1 MDRWV
6 TIGAALVVIASAG
19 SAAAQDTG
27 SCGQLSILTQTL
39 REPLRAGFDQRSARL
54 DIPRSEARYLEFSLD
69 GAQPVFLRTENAGG
83 GDPML
88 ALFDSAGATVAWDD
102 DGAGDL
108 NSLLRL
114 DLDSGAYCAQVR
126 LHGAEPVSAIVGLI
140 LSSDGTGFPPPPPGE
155 GPMPC
160 DTAALQG
167 DLGVLSAGRLP
178 TSLSGRVSADNGQVA
193 WRLTLTEET
202 ALLIDAVSNDIDTV
216 LTLYDTA
223 GDPAYENDDH
233 PDASGANSRLAEAL
247 PAGEWCL
254 AVRPY
259 DVSSTGNVLVVM
271 AAPGP
276 DVELGGGAYFGGGGG
291 FGGPD
296 AGGCGDLSALPVLA
310 EDLTS
315 GFSPWIWDYFVE
327 ENGRADFRLS
337 LAEGMSVQIDAGSD
351 ELDTVLAVYDA
362 AGNFLF
368 ENDDHPEVIGTNS
381 RLVERMEPGDYCVSV
396 RGFAGA
402 GGDFAVSVAMPGE
415 GPDLGGPADGGATG
429 GTDGTFDPMVCSSPN
444 TGNLASGLAPGFTAA
459 SLPGLVDDTGPADF
473 FLSVSEAVEVQL
485 DAASITIDTVMSL
498 YTLDGALLVENDDD
512 FEAGGTNSRII
523 AGLDPGLYCVRVRG
537 FGGDTGPFSVA
548 VAAPGSAGP
557 QDGGGASMFAGR
569 DALDLPETYEDLG
582 ALADVPLQSRGVTR
596 DQVLWASFVMDA
608 DGAVAVQGVSMT
620 SDYVLVLLAEDG
632 TEIAAEDSRGDVSTA
647 RIETDVPAGRYFVAM
662 DNGWDDGV
670 LHLRQITVQRP

>member
-1 MDRWV
+1 MDRRV
-6 TIGAALVVIASAG
+6 TMGAALLVLATAG
-19 SAAAQDTG
+19 GAMAQDMG
-27 SCGQLSILTQTL
+27 ACGQLSMLTQTL
-39 REPLRAGFDQRSARL
+39 REPLRTGFDQRSARL

-126 LHGAEPVSAIVGLI
+126 LHGAEPVSATVGLV

-271 AAPGP
+271 SAPGP
-276 DVELGGGAYFGGGGG
+276 DVELGGGAFFGDGGG
-291 FGGPD
+291 FGGP
-296 AGGCGDLSALPVLA
+296 ATGGCGDLSALPVLA
-310 EDLTS
+310 EGLTS

-337 LAEGMSVQIDAGSD
+337 LMEGMSVQIDAGSD

-362 AGNFLF
+362 DGNFLF
-368 ENDDHPEVIGTNS
+368 ENDDHPDVIGTNS
-381 RLVERMEPGDYCVSV
+381 RLVERLEAGDYCVSV
-396 RGFAGA
+396 RGFAGS
-402 GGDFAVSVAMPGE
+402 GGDFAVSVALPGE
-415 GPDLGGPADGGATG
+415 GPDLGGPADGGG
-429 GTDGTFDPMVCSSPN
+429 MDGNVDPLVCSSP
-444 TGNLASGLAPGFTAA
+444 TTVDLAAGLAPGFTAI
-459 SLPGLVDDTGPADF
+459 SQPGLVDNSGPADF
-473 FLSVSEAVEVQL
+473 ILSVSEAVELQL
-485 DAASITIDTVMSL
+485 DAASITIDTVMTL
-498 YTLDGALLVENDDD
+498 YDLDGAFLDENDDD
-512 FEAGGTNSRII
+512 FEAGGTNSRIVTT
-523 AGLDPGLYCVRVRG
+523 LVPGDYCVRVRG
-537 FGGDTGPFSVA
+537 FGGDTGPFTIA

-557 QDGGGASMFAGR
+557 QDGGGAQIPADR
-569 DALDLPETYEDLG
+569 DVLELPETFEDLG
-582 ALADVPLQSRGVTR
+582 ALAGEALQSQGVSR

-620 SDYVLVLLAEDG
+620 SDYVLVLLDESGIEIVAEPSSGD
-632 TEIAAEDSRGDVSTA
+632 IATA
-647 RIETDVPAGRYFVAM
+647 RIETDLPAGRYFVAM